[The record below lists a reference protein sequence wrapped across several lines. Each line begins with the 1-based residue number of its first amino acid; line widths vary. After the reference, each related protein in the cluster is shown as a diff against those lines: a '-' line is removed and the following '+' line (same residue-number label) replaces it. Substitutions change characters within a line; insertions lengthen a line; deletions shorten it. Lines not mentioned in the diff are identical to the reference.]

1 MKTTSKASV
10 FLFLVLIGHLFSCG
24 VQSGTELETLPYFDL
39 KGFIELKLNE
49 IDSVRVIKV
58 TRVQDKEK
66 KLETVYTREELK
78 NEFEVFK
85 EADIN
90 KRSLIKAYDTKV
102 SNDQLIHELFPK
114 AEGKVK
120 FMKISY
126 FEDEVSSISI
136 KQVEKN
142 LFYSSITLANIY
154 INNATHK
161 IDHYDIE
168 TTQKIWFLKPNNMKI
183 SGVLKD

>member
-1 MKTTSKASV
+1 MKTISKIPVILLLA
-10 FLFLVLIGHLFSCG
+10 LVGLFSC
-24 VQSGTELETLPYFDL
+24 VEQTDTELDTLPYFDL
-39 KGFIELKLNE
+39 KGFIELKANE
-49 IDSVRVIKV
+49 VDSVHVIKV
-58 TRVQDKEK
+58 SRVQDQEEK
-66 KLETVYTREELK
+66 IETVYTREELN

-90 KRSLIKAYDTKV
+90 KRSLIKSYDTKV

-120 FMKISY
+120 FLKISY
-126 FEDEVSSISI
+126 FEDQVSSISI

-142 LFYSSITLANIY
+142 LFYSSITLGNIY
-154 INNATHK
+154 MNNATHK

-168 TTQKIWFLKPNNMKI
+168 TTQKIWFLRPNNMKI
-183 SGVLKD
+183 SGVLKN